1 MCFINMISKRI
12 GFEVCNSKF
21 VIRFFVYIDL
31 DPTELL
37 NKFYSSDTSTLKIHN
52 KKYFHCCL
60 EKSNFV
66 NENYL
71 MYCLLIKTSK
81 GCTSLHVLSLK

>member
-1 MCFINMISKRI
+1 MSFIDRISKRI

-31 DPTELL
+31 DPSELL
-37 NKFYSSDTSTLKIHN
+37 NKFFSSDTLILKIHY

-60 EKSNFV
+60 EKSNFI

-71 MYCLLIKTSK
+71 MYYLLIKTSK
-81 GCTSLHVLSLK
+81 GCMCKACAVLE